1 MAKCIYKSRSIARK
15 LAFNSWSFCMFVTEI
30 MHFENRQSNLPYFW
44 RLEPPL
50 SGSRKIIFVYLKG
63 ICWMGFRRIFGL
75 KARDNDLHYAAV
87 STTAKLSTHSRL
99 LSKVIHIS
107 RLQRTPFPSKYDSF
121 VSNCRKS
128 VHSVARK
135 LRSIGDVSLIRDEVW
150 TTL

>member
-1 MAKCIYKSRSIARK
+1 
-15 LAFNSWSFCMFVTEI
+15 
-30 MHFENRQSNLPYFW
+30 
-44 RLEPPL
+44 
-50 SGSRKIIFVYLKG
+50 
-63 ICWMGFRRIFGL
+63 MGFRRIFGL

-150 TTL
+150 TTLQSSFDNDIISRKLVAKCFFERGGVGLALWDMEADKVRKSLIEATN

>member
-1 MAKCIYKSRSIARK
+1 
-15 LAFNSWSFCMFVTEI
+15 
-30 MHFENRQSNLPYFW
+30 
-44 RLEPPL
+44 
-50 SGSRKIIFVYLKG
+50 
-63 ICWMGFRRIFGL
+63 MGFRCIFGL

-150 TTL
+150 TTHQSSFDNDISSHKLVAKCLFQGGGVGVAYSNCKGRGFVIRKEEAKLENL